1 MLKQRFLNAVDET
14 PSGPAPACLLSFPLP
29 HWPRTASARIG
40 FCSMYSLCMC
50 NPRLPCWLS
59 GKESTCQARD
69 AGLIPVSGRSPGGGH
84 GSPHQYSCLENS
96 MDRGTWWAT
105 VHGVA
110 ESRTQPSRWASA
122 CAIPNPPTSAPP
134 LHLTCHLKNTF
145 SSSLSS
151 DTLTSRNPS
160 LTFPSSGGRASLYS
174 CLSLRVL
181 LLVSHTIL
189 YSSHTILILSSSLFP
204 QGSLYLSYC
213 LSVWP

>member
-1 MLKQRFLNAVDET
+1 MEVRSVHLPTVMLLGRQGMRKKSRTVS
-14 PSGPAPACLLSFPLP
+14 SGPDLHPLFSTPPQAGALQSPGEAEHGLCQAPSLVQPAFSVYMVSLP
-29 HWPRTASARIG
+29 HTGPSRQGRTRV
-40 FCSMYSLCMC
+40 L
-50 NPRLPCWLS
+50 
-59 GKESTCQARD
+59 
-69 AGLIPVSGRSPGGGH
+69 GL
-84 GSPHQYSCLENS
+84 CLENS

-122 CAIPNPPTSAPP
+122 SAIPNPPTSAPP